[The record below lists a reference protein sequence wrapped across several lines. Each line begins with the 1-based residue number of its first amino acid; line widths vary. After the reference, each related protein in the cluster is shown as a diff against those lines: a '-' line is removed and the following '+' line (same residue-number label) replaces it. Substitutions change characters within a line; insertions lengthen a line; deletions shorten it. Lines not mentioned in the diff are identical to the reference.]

1 MSIANILSMAGG
13 LGLFLFGIRTMG
25 DGLENAAGAKL
36 KRMLEV
42 LTGNRFLAV
51 LVGFVVTAIIQ
62 SSTATTVMV
71 VGFVNA
77 GMMTLAQAV
86 GVIMGAN
93 IGTTVT
99 SLLIALNF
107 SSVAAASVLVGVI
120 LMLASKKTLV
130 KNLGSIF
137 TGFGLLFLGIDL
149 MSDSMAPLRESA
161 GFMNFIVAVSDS
173 PLRPLFGILLGIV
186 MTAVLQSSSASV
198 GVLQTLAMQGLVPLK
213 FSVFVLF
220 GQNIGTCLT
229 ALFSTVGAKKN
240 SKRAA
245 VIHLLF
251 NLLGTGMFILI
262 ALLTPYIE
270 WIEKISSDP
279 MAQIAI
285 SHIVFNVVS
294 TIVLFPFAKLLVKL
308 SCLIV
313 PGKDDSESEM
323 HCRFI
328 DDRLLN
334 TPPFAVMQVG
344 KEVAR
349 MAKLAR
355 DNFETSAYAL
365 INRSDKDLDK
375 VMEKEEVINYL
386 NHHITSYLVKL
397 NALDITDSDSD
408 YIARVFHAIN
418 DIERVGDHATNLAE
432 AAERNIGD
440 GLTFSDAARDELNQ
454 LCGSVITLLD
464 RSIEAFD
471 RQSLGD
477 GEAKE
482 LSDLEE
488 HIDDLTLTCQDAHI
502 FRLNRNECNTEAGML
517 YLNTITDFER
527 VGDHAINIA
536 FLARS
541 NNFKN
546 TLAFCRGMMYNI
558 NRTFVR
564 TKIQHSER
572 TEQYGRQTES
582 A

>member
-1 MSIANILSMAGG
+1 MSVANILSMAGG

-77 GMMTLAQAV
+77 GMMSLAQAV

-107 SSVAAASVLVGVI
+107 SSVAAAAVLVGVI
-120 LMLASKKTLV
+120 LMLASKKTVV
-130 KNLGSIF
+130 KNLGAIF
-137 TGFGLLFLGIDL
+137 TGFGLLFLGIDM
-149 MSDSMAPLRESA
+149 MSDSMAPLRDSA
-161 GFMNFIVAVSDS
+161 GFMNFIVTVSES
-173 PLRPLFGILLGIV
+173 PLRPLFGIILGIV

-251 NLLGTGMFILI
+251 NLIGTGIFILI
-262 ALLTPYIE
+262 ALLTPYVE
-270 WIEKISSDP
+270 WIEKLSPDP

-285 SHIVFNVVS
+285 SHIVFNIVS
-294 TIVLFPFAKLLVKL
+294 TVVMFPFAKALVKL
-308 SCLIV
+308 SCLLV
-313 PGKDDSESEM
+313 TGKDDSESEM
-323 HCRFI
+323 HCKFI

-334 TPPFAVMQVG
+334 TPPFAVMQVS

-355 DNFETSAYAL
+355 DNFETSAHAL

-375 VMEKEEVINYL
+375 VMENEEIINYL

-418 DIERVGDHATNLAE
+418 DIERVGDHAINLAE
-432 AAERNIGD
+432 AAQHNIGE
-440 GLTFSDAARDELNQ
+440 GLKFSDPAREELNQ
-454 LCGSVITLLD
+454 LCGSVVTLLE
-464 RSIEAFD
+464 RSMAAFD
-471 RQSLGD
+471 NQSLSD
-477 GEAKE
+477 NEAKE

-488 HIDDLTLTCQDAHI
+488 HIDDLTLECQDSHI
-502 FRLNRNECNTEAGML
+502 FRLNRKECNTEAGML

-541 NNFKN
+541 K
-546 TLAFCRGMMYNI
+546 
-558 NRTFVR
+558 
-564 TKIQHSER
+564 
-572 TEQYGRQTES
+572 
-582 A
+582 

>member
-1 MSIANILSMAGG
+1 MSVANILSMAGG

-77 GMMTLAQAV
+77 GMMSLAQAV

-107 SSVAAASVLVGVI
+107 SSVAAAAVLVGVI
-120 LMLASKKTLV
+120 LMLASKKTVV
-130 KNLGSIF
+130 KNLGAIF
-137 TGFGLLFLGIDL
+137 TGFGLLFLGIDM
-149 MSDSMAPLRESA
+149 MSDSMAPLRDSA
-161 GFMNFIVAVSDS
+161 GFMNFIVTVSES
-173 PLRPLFGILLGIV
+173 PLRPLFGIILGIV

-251 NLLGTGMFILI
+251 NLIGTGIFILI

-270 WIEKISSDP
+270 WIEKLSPDP

-285 SHIVFNVVS
+285 SHIVFNIVS
-294 TIVLFPFAKLLVKL
+294 TVVMFPFAKVLVKL
-308 SCLIV
+308 SCLLV

-323 HCRFI
+323 HCKFI

-334 TPPFAVMQVG
+334 TPPFAVMQVS

-355 DNFETSAYAL
+355 DNFETSAHAL

-375 VMEKEEVINYL
+375 VMENEEIINYL

-418 DIERVGDHATNLAE
+418 DIERVGDHAINLAE
-432 AAERNIGD
+432 AAQHNIGE
-440 GLTFSDAARDELNQ
+440 GLKFSDPAREELNQ
-454 LCGSVITLLD
+454 LCGSVVTLLE
-464 RSIEAFD
+464 RSMAAFD
-471 RQSLGD
+471 NQSLSD
-477 GEAKE
+477 DEAKE

-488 HIDDLTLTCQDAHI
+488 HIDDLTLECQDSHI
-502 FRLNRNECNTEAGML
+502 FRLNRKECNTEAGML

-541 NNFKN
+541 K
-546 TLAFCRGMMYNI
+546 
-558 NRTFVR
+558 
-564 TKIQHSER
+564 
-572 TEQYGRQTES
+572 
-582 A
+582 

>member
-1 MSIANILSMAGG
+1 MSVANILSMAGG

-77 GMMTLAQAV
+77 GMMSLAQAV

-107 SSVAAASVLVGVI
+107 SSVAAAAVLVGVI
-120 LMLASKKTLV
+120 LMLASKKTVV
-130 KNLGSIF
+130 KNLGAIF
-137 TGFGLLFLGIDL
+137 TGFGLLFLGIDM

-161 GFMNFIVAVSDS
+161 GFMNFIVTVSES
-173 PLRPLFGILLGIV
+173 PLRPLFGIILGIV

-251 NLLGTGMFILI
+251 NLIGTGVFILI
-262 ALLTPYIE
+262 ALLTPYVE
-270 WIEKISSDP
+270 WIEKLSPDP

-285 SHIVFNVVS
+285 SHIVFNIVS
-294 TIVLFPFAKLLVKL
+294 TVIMFPFANILVKL
-308 SCLIV
+308 SCLLV

-323 HCRFI
+323 HCKFI

-334 TPPFAVMQVG
+334 TPPFAVMQVS

-355 DNFETSAYAL
+355 DNFETSAHAL

-375 VMEKEEVINYL
+375 VMENEDVINYL

-418 DIERVGDHATNLAE
+418 DIERVGDHAINLAE
-432 AAERNIGD
+432 AAQHNIGE
-440 GLTFSDAARDELNQ
+440 GLKFSDPAREELNR
-454 LCGSVITLLD
+454 LCGSVVTLLE
-464 RSIEAFD
+464 RSMAAFD
-471 RQSLGD
+471 NQSLSD
-477 GEAKE
+477 NEAKE

-488 HIDDLTLTCQDAHI
+488 HIDDLTLECQDSHI
-502 FRLNRNECNTEAGML
+502 FRLNRKECNTEAGML

-541 NNFKN
+541 K
-546 TLAFCRGMMYNI
+546 
-558 NRTFVR
+558 
-564 TKIQHSER
+564 
-572 TEQYGRQTES
+572 
-582 A
+582 

>member
-294 TIVLFPFAKLLVKL
+294 TVVLFPFAKLLVKL

-454 LCGSVITLLD
+454 LCGSVVTLLE
-464 RSIEAFD
+464 RSMTAFD
-471 RQSLGD
+471 NQSLSD
-477 GEAKE
+477 DEAKE

-541 NNFKN
+541 K
-546 TLAFCRGMMYNI
+546 
-558 NRTFVR
+558 
-564 TKIQHSER
+564 
-572 TEQYGRQTES
+572 
-582 A
+582 

>member
-1 MSIANILSMAGG
+1 MSVANILSMAGG

-77 GMMTLAQAV
+77 GMMSLAQAV

-120 LMLASKKTLV
+120 LMLASKKTVV
-130 KNLGSIF
+130 KNLGAIF
-137 TGFGLLFLGIDL
+137 TGFGLLFLGIDM
-149 MSDSMAPLRESA
+149 MSDSMAPLRDSA
-161 GFMNFIVAVSDS
+161 GFMNFIVTVSES
-173 PLRPLFGILLGIV
+173 PLRPLFGIILGIV

-251 NLLGTGMFILI
+251 NLIGTGIFILI
-262 ALLTPYIE
+262 ALLTPYVE
-270 WIEKISSDP
+270 LIEKLSPDP

-285 SHIVFNVVS
+285 SHIVFNIVS
-294 TIVLFPFAKLLVKL
+294 TVVMFPFAKALVKL
-308 SCLIV
+308 SCLLV

-323 HCRFI
+323 HCKFI

-334 TPPFAVMQVG
+334 TPPFAVMQVS

-355 DNFETSAYAL
+355 DNFETSAHAL

-375 VMEKEEVINYL
+375 VMENEEIINYL

-418 DIERVGDHATNLAE
+418 DIERVGDHAINLAE
-432 AAERNIGD
+432 AAQHNIGE
-440 GLTFSDAARDELNQ
+440 GLKFSDPAREELNQ
-454 LCGSVITLLD
+454 LCGSVVTLLE
-464 RSIEAFD
+464 RSMAAFD
-471 RQSLGD
+471 NQSLSD
-477 GEAKE
+477 NEAKE

-488 HIDDLTLTCQDAHI
+488 HIDDLTLECQDSHI
-502 FRLNRNECNTEAGML
+502 FRLNRKECNTEAGML

-541 NNFKN
+541 K
-546 TLAFCRGMMYNI
+546 
-558 NRTFVR
+558 
-564 TKIQHSER
+564 
-572 TEQYGRQTES
+572 
-582 A
+582 

>member
-1 MSIANILSMAGG
+1 MSVANILSMAGG

-51 LVGFVVTAIIQ
+51 LVGFIVTAIIQ

-77 GMMTLAQAV
+77 GMMSLAQAV

-107 SSVAAASVLVGVI
+107 SSVAAAAVLVGVI
-120 LMLASKKTLV
+120 LMLASKKTVV
-130 KNLGSIF
+130 KNLGAIF
-137 TGFGLLFLGIDL
+137 TGFGLLFLGIDM

-161 GFMNFIVAVSDS
+161 GFMNFIVTVSES
-173 PLRPLFGILLGIV
+173 PLRPLFGIILGIV

-251 NLLGTGMFILI
+251 NLIGTGIFILI
-262 ALLTPYIE
+262 ALLTPYVE
-270 WIEKISSDP
+270 WIEKLSPDP

-285 SHIVFNVVS
+285 SHIVFNIVS
-294 TIVLFPFAKLLVKL
+294 TVVMFPFAKVLVKL
-308 SCLIV
+308 SCLLV

-323 HCRFI
+323 HCKFI

-334 TPPFAVMQVG
+334 TPPFAVMQVS

-355 DNFETSAYAL
+355 DNFETSAHAL

-375 VMEKEEVINYL
+375 VMENEEIINYL

-418 DIERVGDHATNLAE
+418 DIERVGDHAINLAE
-432 AAERNIGD
+432 AAQHNIGE
-440 GLTFSDAARDELNQ
+440 GLKFSDPAREELNQ
-454 LCGSVITLLD
+454 LCGSVVTLLE
-464 RSIEAFD
+464 RSMAAFD
-471 RQSLGD
+471 NQSLSD
-477 GEAKE
+477 NEAKE

-488 HIDDLTLTCQDAHI
+488 HIDDLTLECQDSHI
-502 FRLNRNECNTEAGML
+502 FRLNRKECNTEAGML

-541 NNFKN
+541 K
-546 TLAFCRGMMYNI
+546 
-558 NRTFVR
+558 
-564 TKIQHSER
+564 
-572 TEQYGRQTES
+572 
-582 A
+582 

>member
-1 MSIANILSMAGG
+1 MSVANILSMAGG

-77 GMMTLAQAV
+77 GMMSLAQAV

-107 SSVAAASVLVGVI
+107 SSVAAAAVLVGVI
-120 LMLASKKTLV
+120 LMLASKKTVV
-130 KNLGSIF
+130 KNLGAIF
-137 TGFGLLFLGIDL
+137 TGFGLLFLGIDM
-149 MSDSMAPLRESA
+149 MSDSMAPLRDSA
-161 GFMNFIVAVSDS
+161 GFMNFIVTVSES
-173 PLRPLFGILLGIV
+173 PLRPLFGIILGIV

-251 NLLGTGMFILI
+251 NLIGTGIFILI
-262 ALLTPYIE
+262 ALLTPYVE
-270 WIEKISSDP
+270 WIEKLSPDP

-285 SHIVFNVVS
+285 SHIVFNIVS
-294 TIVLFPFAKLLVKL
+294 TVVMFPFAKALVKL
-308 SCLIV
+308 SCLLV

-323 HCRFI
+323 HCKFI

-334 TPPFAVMQVG
+334 TPPFAVMQVS

-355 DNFETSAYAL
+355 DNFETSAHAL
-365 INRSDKDLDK
+365 INRSDKDIDK
-375 VMEKEEVINYL
+375 VMENEEIINYL

-418 DIERVGDHATNLAE
+418 DIERVGDHAINLAE
-432 AAERNIGD
+432 AAQHNIGE
-440 GLTFSDAARDELNQ
+440 GLKFSDPAREELNQ
-454 LCGSVITLLD
+454 LCGSVVTLLE
-464 RSIEAFD
+464 RSMAAFD
-471 RQSLGD
+471 NQSLSD
-477 GEAKE
+477 NEAKE

-488 HIDDLTLTCQDAHI
+488 HIDDLTLECQDSHI
-502 FRLNRNECNTEAGML
+502 FRLNRKECNTEAGML

-541 NNFKN
+541 K
-546 TLAFCRGMMYNI
+546 
-558 NRTFVR
+558 
-564 TKIQHSER
+564 
-572 TEQYGRQTES
+572 
-582 A
+582 

>member
-294 TIVLFPFAKLLVKL
+294 TVVLFPFAKLLVKL

-365 INRSDKDLDK
+365 INRSEKDLDK

-471 RQSLGD
+471 RQSLSD
-477 GEAKE
+477 DEAKE

-541 NNFKN
+541 K
-546 TLAFCRGMMYNI
+546 
-558 NRTFVR
+558 
-564 TKIQHSER
+564 
-572 TEQYGRQTES
+572 
-582 A
+582 

>member
-1 MSIANILSMAGG
+1 MSVANILSMAGG

-77 GMMTLAQAV
+77 GMMSLAQAV

-107 SSVAAASVLVGVI
+107 SSVAAAAVLVGVI
-120 LMLASKKTLV
+120 LMLASKKTVV
-130 KNLGSIF
+130 KNLGAIF
-137 TGFGLLFLGIDL
+137 TGFGLLFLGIDM

-161 GFMNFIVAVSDS
+161 GFMNFIVTVSES
-173 PLRPLFGILLGIV
+173 PLRPLFGIILGIV

-251 NLLGTGMFILI
+251 NLIGTGIFILI
-262 ALLTPYIE
+262 ALLTPYVE
-270 WIEKISSDP
+270 WIEKLSPDP

-285 SHIVFNVVS
+285 SHIVFNIVS
-294 TIVLFPFAKLLVKL
+294 TVVMFPFAKVLVKL
-308 SCLIV
+308 SFLLV

-323 HCRFI
+323 HCKFI

-334 TPPFAVMQVG
+334 TPPFAVMQVS

-355 DNFETSAYAL
+355 DNFETSAHAL

-375 VMEKEEVINYL
+375 VMENEEIINYL

-418 DIERVGDHATNLAE
+418 DIERVGDHAINLAE
-432 AAERNIGD
+432 AAQHNIGE
-440 GLTFSDAARDELNQ
+440 GLKFSDPAREELNR
-454 LCGSVITLLD
+454 LCGSVVTLLE
-464 RSIEAFD
+464 RSMAAFD
-471 RQSLGD
+471 NQSLSD
-477 GEAKE
+477 NEAKE

-488 HIDDLTLTCQDAHI
+488 HIDDLTLECQDSHI
-502 FRLNRNECNTEAGML
+502 FRLNRKECNTEAGML

-541 NNFKN
+541 K
-546 TLAFCRGMMYNI
+546 
-558 NRTFVR
+558 
-564 TKIQHSER
+564 
-572 TEQYGRQTES
+572 
-582 A
+582 

>member
-1 MSIANILSMAGG
+1 MSVANILSMAGG

-77 GMMTLAQAV
+77 GMMSLAQAV

-107 SSVAAASVLVGVI
+107 SSVAAAAVLVGVI
-120 LMLASKKTLV
+120 LMLASKKTVV
-130 KNLGSIF
+130 KNLGAIF
-137 TGFGLLFLGIDL
+137 TGFGLLFLGIDM

-161 GFMNFIVAVSDS
+161 SFMNFIVTVSES
-173 PLRPLFGILLGIV
+173 PLRPLFGIILGIV

-251 NLLGTGMFILI
+251 NLIGTGIFILI
-262 ALLTPYIE
+262 ALLTPYVE
-270 WIEKISSDP
+270 WIEKLSPDP

-285 SHIVFNVVS
+285 SHIVFNIVS
-294 TIVLFPFAKLLVKL
+294 TVIMFPFANVLVKL
-308 SCLIV
+308 SCLLV

-323 HCRFI
+323 HCKFI

-334 TPPFAVMQVG
+334 TPPFAVMQVS

-355 DNFETSAYAL
+355 DNFETSAHAL

-375 VMEKEEVINYL
+375 VMENEEIINYL

-418 DIERVGDHATNLAE
+418 DIERVGDHAINLAE
-432 AAERNIGD
+432 AAQHNIGE
-440 GLTFSDAARDELNQ
+440 GLKFSDPAREELNQ
-454 LCGSVITLLD
+454 LCGSVVTLLE
-464 RSIEAFD
+464 RSMAAFD
-471 RQSLGD
+471 NQSLSD
-477 GEAKE
+477 NEAKE

-488 HIDDLTLTCQDAHI
+488 HIDDLTLECQDSHI
-502 FRLNRNECNTEAGML
+502 FRLNRKECNTEAGML

-541 NNFKN
+541 K
-546 TLAFCRGMMYNI
+546 
-558 NRTFVR
+558 
-564 TKIQHSER
+564 
-572 TEQYGRQTES
+572 
-582 A
+582 

>member
-1 MSIANILSMAGG
+1 MSVANILSMAGG

-77 GMMTLAQAV
+77 GMMSLAQAV

-107 SSVAAASVLVGVI
+107 SSVAAAAVLVGVI
-120 LMLASKKTLV
+120 LMLASKKTVV
-130 KNLGSIF
+130 KNLGAIF
-137 TGFGLLFLGIDL
+137 TGFGLLFLGIDM

-161 GFMNFIVAVSDS
+161 GFMNFIVTVSES
-173 PLRPLFGILLGIV
+173 PLRPLFGIILGIV

-251 NLLGTGMFILI
+251 NLIGTGIFILI
-262 ALLTPYIE
+262 ALLTPYVE
-270 WIEKISSDP
+270 WIEKLSPDP

-285 SHIVFNVVS
+285 SHIVFNIVS
-294 TIVLFPFAKLLVKL
+294 TVVMFPFANILVKL
-308 SCLIV
+308 SCLLV

-323 HCRFI
+323 HCKFI

-334 TPPFAVMQVG
+334 TPPFAVMQVS

-355 DNFETSAYAL
+355 DNFETSAHAL

-375 VMEKEEVINYL
+375 VMENEEVINYL

-418 DIERVGDHATNLAE
+418 DIERVGDHAINLAE
-432 AAERNIGD
+432 AAQHNIGE
-440 GLTFSDAARDELNQ
+440 GLKFSDPAREELNQ
-454 LCGSVITLLD
+454 LCGSVVTLLE
-464 RSIEAFD
+464 RSMAAFD
-471 RQSLGD
+471 NQSLSD
-477 GEAKE
+477 NEAKE

-488 HIDDLTLTCQDAHI
+488 HIDDLTLECQDSHI
-502 FRLNRNECNTEAGML
+502 FRLNRKECNTEAGML

-541 NNFKN
+541 K
-546 TLAFCRGMMYNI
+546 
-558 NRTFVR
+558 
-564 TKIQHSER
+564 
-572 TEQYGRQTES
+572 
-582 A
+582 

>member
-1 MSIANILSMAGG
+1 MSVANILSMAGG

-77 GMMTLAQAV
+77 GMMSLAQAV

-107 SSVAAASVLVGVI
+107 SSVAAAAVLVGVI
-120 LMLASKKTLV
+120 LMLASKKTVV
-130 KNLGSIF
+130 KNLGAIF
-137 TGFGLLFLGIDL
+137 TGFGLLFLGIDM

-161 GFMNFIVAVSDS
+161 GFMNFIVTVSES
-173 PLRPLFGILLGIV
+173 PLRPLFGIILGIV

-251 NLLGTGMFILI
+251 NVIGTGIFILI
-262 ALLTPYIE
+262 ALLTPYVE
-270 WIEKISSDP
+270 WIEKLSPDP

-285 SHIVFNVVS
+285 SHIVFNIVS
-294 TIVLFPFAKLLVKL
+294 TVIMFPFAKVLVKL
-308 SCLIV
+308 SCLLV

-323 HCRFI
+323 HCKFI

-334 TPPFAVMQVG
+334 TPPFAVMQVS

-355 DNFETSAYAL
+355 DNFETSAHAL

-375 VMEKEEVINYL
+375 VMENEEVINYL

-418 DIERVGDHATNLAE
+418 DIERVGDHAINLAE
-432 AAERNIGD
+432 AAQHNIGE
-440 GLTFSDAARDELNQ
+440 GLKFSDSAREELNQ
-454 LCGSVITLLD
+454 LCGSVVTLLE
-464 RSIEAFD
+464 RSMAAFD
-471 RQSLGD
+471 NQSLSD
-477 GEAKE
+477 NEAKE

-488 HIDDLTLTCQDAHI
+488 HIDDLTLECQDSHI
-502 FRLNRNECNTEAGML
+502 FRLNRKECNTEAGML

-541 NNFKN
+541 K
-546 TLAFCRGMMYNI
+546 
-558 NRTFVR
+558 
-564 TKIQHSER
+564 
-572 TEQYGRQTES
+572 
-582 A
+582 

>member
-1 MSIANILSMAGG
+1 MSVANILSMAGG

-77 GMMTLAQAV
+77 GMMSLAQAV

-120 LMLASKKTLV
+120 LMLASKKTVV
-130 KNLGSIF
+130 KNLGAIF
-137 TGFGLLFLGIDL
+137 TGFGLLFLGIDM
-149 MSDSMAPLRESA
+149 MSDSMAPLRDSA
-161 GFMNFIVAVSDS
+161 GFMNFIVTVSES
-173 PLRPLFGILLGIV
+173 PLRPLFGIILGIV

-251 NLLGTGMFILI
+251 NLIGTGIFILI
-262 ALLTPYIE
+262 ALLTPYVE
-270 WIEKISSDP
+270 WIEKLSPDP

-285 SHIVFNVVS
+285 SHIVFNIVS
-294 TIVLFPFAKLLVKL
+294 TVVMFPFAKALVKL
-308 SCLIV
+308 SCLLV

-323 HCRFI
+323 HCKFI

-334 TPPFAVMQVG
+334 TPPFAVMQVS

-355 DNFETSAYAL
+355 DNFETSAHAL
-365 INRSDKDLDK
+365 INRNDKDLDK
-375 VMEKEEVINYL
+375 VMENEEIINYL

-418 DIERVGDHATNLAE
+418 DIERVGDHAINLAE
-432 AAERNIGD
+432 AAQHNIGE
-440 GLTFSDAARDELNQ
+440 GLKFSDPAREELNQ
-454 LCGSVITLLD
+454 LCGSVVTLLE
-464 RSIEAFD
+464 RSMAAFD
-471 RQSLGD
+471 NQSLSD
-477 GEAKE
+477 NEAKE

-488 HIDDLTLTCQDAHI
+488 HIDDLTLECQDSHI
-502 FRLNRNECNTEAGML
+502 FRLNRKECNTEAGML

-541 NNFKN
+541 K
-546 TLAFCRGMMYNI
+546 
-558 NRTFVR
+558 
-564 TKIQHSER
+564 
-572 TEQYGRQTES
+572 
-582 A
+582 

>member
-1 MSIANILSMAGG
+1 MSVANILSMAGG

-77 GMMTLAQAV
+77 GMMSLAQAV

-107 SSVAAASVLVGVI
+107 SSVAAAAVLVGVI
-120 LMLASKKTLV
+120 LMLASKKTVV
-130 KNLGSIF
+130 KNLGAIF
-137 TGFGLLFLGIDL
+137 TGFGLLFLGIDM

-161 GFMNFIVAVSDS
+161 GFMNFIVTVSES
-173 PLRPLFGILLGIV
+173 PLRPLFGIILGIV

-251 NLLGTGMFILI
+251 NLIGTGIFILI
-262 ALLTPYIE
+262 ALLTPYVE
-270 WIEKISSDP
+270 WIEKLSPDP

-285 SHIVFNVVS
+285 SHIVFNIVS
-294 TIVLFPFAKLLVKL
+294 TVVMFPFAKALVKL
-308 SCLIV
+308 SCLLV

-323 HCRFI
+323 HCKFI

-334 TPPFAVMQVG
+334 TPPFAVMQVS

-355 DNFETSAYAL
+355 DNFETSAHAL

-375 VMEKEEVINYL
+375 VMENEEIINYL

-418 DIERVGDHATNLAE
+418 DIERVGDHAINLAE
-432 AAERNIGD
+432 AAQHNIGE
-440 GLTFSDAARDELNQ
+440 GLKFSDPAREELNQ
-454 LCGSVITLLD
+454 LCGSVVTLLE
-464 RSIEAFD
+464 RSMAAFD
-471 RQSLGD
+471 NQSLSNN
-477 GEAKE
+477 EAKE

-488 HIDDLTLTCQDAHI
+488 HIDDLTLECQDSHI
-502 FRLNRNECNTEAGML
+502 FRLNRKECNTEAGML

-541 NNFKN
+541 K
-546 TLAFCRGMMYNI
+546 
-558 NRTFVR
+558 
-564 TKIQHSER
+564 
-572 TEQYGRQTES
+572 
-582 A
+582 

>member
-1 MSIANILSMAGG
+1 MSVANILSMAGG

-77 GMMTLAQAV
+77 GMMSLAQAV

-107 SSVAAASVLVGVI
+107 SSVAAAAVLVGVI
-120 LMLASKKTLV
+120 LMLASKKTVV
-130 KNLGSIF
+130 KNLGAIF
-137 TGFGLLFLGIDL
+137 TGFGLLFLGIDM

-161 GFMNFIVAVSDS
+161 GFMNFIVTVSES
-173 PLRPLFGILLGIV
+173 PLRPLFGIILGIV

-251 NLLGTGMFILI
+251 NLIGTGIFILI
-262 ALLTPYIE
+262 ALLTPYVE
-270 WIEKISSDP
+270 WIEKLSPDP

-285 SHIVFNVVS
+285 SHIVFNIVS
-294 TIVLFPFAKLLVKL
+294 TVVMFPFAKVLVKL
-308 SCLIV
+308 SCLLV

-323 HCRFI
+323 HCKFI

-334 TPPFAVMQVG
+334 TPPFAVMQVS

-355 DNFETSAYAL
+355 DNFETSAHAL

-375 VMEKEEVINYL
+375 VMENEEIINYL

-418 DIERVGDHATNLAE
+418 DIERVGDHAINLAE
-432 AAERNIGD
+432 AAQHNIGE
-440 GLTFSDAARDELNQ
+440 GLKFSDPAREELNQ
-454 LCGSVITLLD
+454 LCGSVVTLLE
-464 RSIEAFD
+464 RSMAAFD
-471 RQSLGD
+471 NQSLSNN
-477 GEAKE
+477 EAKE

-488 HIDDLTLTCQDAHI
+488 HIDDLTLECQDSHI
-502 FRLNRNECNTEAGML
+502 FRLNRKECNTEAGML

-541 NNFKN
+541 K
-546 TLAFCRGMMYNI
+546 
-558 NRTFVR
+558 
-564 TKIQHSER
+564 
-572 TEQYGRQTES
+572 
-582 A
+582 

>member
-1 MSIANILSMAGG
+1 MSVANILSMAGG

-77 GMMTLAQAV
+77 GMMSLAQAV

-107 SSVAAASVLVGVI
+107 SSVAAAAVLVGVI
-120 LMLASKKTLV
+120 LMLASKKTVV
-130 KNLGSIF
+130 KNLGAIF
-137 TGFGLLFLGIDL
+137 TGFGLLFLGIDM
-149 MSDSMAPLRESA
+149 MSDSMAPLRDSA
-161 GFMNFIVAVSDS
+161 GFMNFIVTVSES
-173 PLRPLFGILLGIV
+173 PLRPLFGIILGIV

-251 NLLGTGMFILI
+251 NLIGTGIFILI
-262 ALLTPYIE
+262 ALLTPYVE
-270 WIEKISSDP
+270 WIEKLSPDP

-285 SHIVFNVVS
+285 SHIVFNIVS
-294 TIVLFPFAKLLVKL
+294 TVVMFPFAKALVKL
-308 SCLIV
+308 SCLLV

-323 HCRFI
+323 HCKFI

-334 TPPFAVMQVG
+334 TPPFAVMQVS

-355 DNFETSAYAL
+355 DNFETSAHAL

-375 VMEKEEVINYL
+375 VMENEEIINYL

-418 DIERVGDHATNLAE
+418 DIERVGDHAINLAE
-432 AAERNIGD
+432 AAQHNIGE
-440 GLTFSDAARDELNQ
+440 GLKFSDPAREELNQ
-454 LCGSVITLLD
+454 LCGSVVTLLE
-464 RSIEAFD
+464 RSMAAFD
-471 RQSLGD
+471 NQSLGD
-477 GEAKE
+477 NEAKE

-488 HIDDLTLTCQDAHI
+488 HIDDLTLECQDSHI
-502 FRLNRNECNTEAGML
+502 FRLNRKECNTEAGML

-541 NNFKN
+541 K
-546 TLAFCRGMMYNI
+546 
-558 NRTFVR
+558 
-564 TKIQHSER
+564 
-572 TEQYGRQTES
+572 
-582 A
+582 

>member
-1 MSIANILSMAGG
+1 MSVANILSMAGG

-77 GMMTLAQAV
+77 GMMALAQAV

-120 LMLASKKTLV
+120 LMLASKKTVV
-130 KNLGSIF
+130 KNLGAIF
-137 TGFGLLFLGIDL
+137 TGFGLLFLGIDM
-149 MSDSMAPLRESA
+149 MSDSMAPLRDSA
-161 GFMNFIVAVSDS
+161 GFMNFIVTVSES
-173 PLRPLFGILLGIV
+173 PLRPLFGIILGIV

-251 NLLGTGMFILI
+251 NLIGTGIFILI
-262 ALLTPYIE
+262 ALLTPYVE
-270 WIEKISSDP
+270 WIEKLSPDP

-285 SHIVFNVVS
+285 SHIVFNIVS
-294 TIVLFPFAKLLVKL
+294 TVVMFPFAKALVKL
-308 SCLIV
+308 SCLLV

-323 HCRFI
+323 HCKFI

-334 TPPFAVMQVG
+334 TPPFAVMQVS

-355 DNFETSAYAL
+355 DNFETSAHAL

-375 VMEKEEVINYL
+375 VMENEEIINYL

-418 DIERVGDHATNLAE
+418 DIERVGDHAINLAE
-432 AAERNIGD
+432 AAQHNIGE
-440 GLTFSDAARDELNQ
+440 GLKFSDPAREELNQ
-454 LCGSVITLLD
+454 LCGSVVTLLE
-464 RSIEAFD
+464 RSMAAFD
-471 RQSLGD
+471 NQSLSD
-477 GEAKE
+477 NEAKE

-488 HIDDLTLTCQDAHI
+488 HIDDLTLECQDSHI
-502 FRLNRNECNTEAGML
+502 FRLNRKECNTEAGML

-541 NNFKN
+541 K
-546 TLAFCRGMMYNI
+546 
-558 NRTFVR
+558 
-564 TKIQHSER
+564 
-572 TEQYGRQTES
+572 
-582 A
+582 

>member
-1 MSIANILSMAGG
+1 MSVANILSMAGG

-77 GMMTLAQAV
+77 GMMSLAQAV

-120 LMLASKKTLV
+120 LMLASKKTVV
-130 KNLGSIF
+130 KNLGAIF
-137 TGFGLLFLGIDL
+137 TGFGLLFLGIDM
-149 MSDSMAPLRESA
+149 MSDSMAPLRDSA
-161 GFMNFIVAVSDS
+161 GFMNFIVTVSES
-173 PLRPLFGILLGIV
+173 TLRPLFGIILGIV

-251 NLLGTGMFILI
+251 NLIGTGIFILI
-262 ALLTPYIE
+262 ALLTPYVE
-270 WIEKISSDP
+270 WIEKLSPDP

-285 SHIVFNVVS
+285 SHIVFNIVS
-294 TIVLFPFAKLLVKL
+294 TVVMFPFAKVLVKL
-308 SCLIV
+308 SCLLV

-323 HCRFI
+323 HCKFI

-334 TPPFAVMQVG
+334 TPPFAVMQVS

-355 DNFETSAYAL
+355 DNFETSAHAL

-375 VMEKEEVINYL
+375 VMENEEIINYL

-418 DIERVGDHATNLAE
+418 DIERVGDHAINLAE
-432 AAERNIGD
+432 AAQHNIGE
-440 GLTFSDAARDELNQ
+440 GLKFSDPAREELNQ
-454 LCGSVITLLD
+454 LCGSVVTLLE
-464 RSIEAFD
+464 RSMAAFD
-471 RQSLGD
+471 NQSLSD
-477 GEAKE
+477 NEAKE

-488 HIDDLTLTCQDAHI
+488 HIDDLTLECQDSHI
-502 FRLNRNECNTEAGML
+502 FRLNRKECNTEAGML

-536 FLARS
+536 FLQDQ
-541 NNFKN
+541 NNFQN
-546 TLAFCRGMMYNI
+546 TLAFCRGMM
-558 NRTFVR
+558 
-564 TKIQHSER
+564 
-572 TEQYGRQTES
+572 
-582 A
+582 

>member
-1 MSIANILSMAGG
+1 MSVANILSMAGG

-77 GMMTLAQAV
+77 GMMSLAQAV

-107 SSVAAASVLVGVI
+107 SSVAAAAVLVGVI
-120 LMLASKKTLV
+120 LMLASKKTVV
-130 KNLGSIF
+130 KNLGAIF
-137 TGFGLLFLGIDL
+137 TGFGLLFLGIDM

-161 GFMNFIVAVSDS
+161 GFMNFIVTVSES
-173 PLRPLFGILLGIV
+173 PLRPLFGIILGIV

-251 NLLGTGMFILI
+251 NLIGTGIFILI
-262 ALLTPYIE
+262 ALLAPYVE
-270 WIEKISSDP
+270 WIEKLSPDP

-285 SHIVFNVVS
+285 SHIVFNIVS
-294 TIVLFPFAKLLVKL
+294 TVIMFPFANVLVKL
-308 SCLIV
+308 SCLLV

-323 HCRFI
+323 HCKFI

-334 TPPFAVMQVG
+334 TPPFAVVQVS

-355 DNFETSAYAL
+355 DNFETSAHAL

-375 VMEKEEVINYL
+375 VMENEEIINYL

-418 DIERVGDHATNLAE
+418 DIERVGDHAINLAE
-432 AAERNIGD
+432 AAQHNIGE
-440 GLTFSDAARDELNQ
+440 GLKFSDPAREELNQ
-454 LCGSVITLLD
+454 LCGSVVTLLE
-464 RSIEAFD
+464 RSMAAFD
-471 RQSLGD
+471 NQSLSD
-477 GEAKE
+477 NEAKE

-488 HIDDLTLTCQDAHI
+488 HIDDLTLECQDSHI
-502 FRLNRNECNTEAGML
+502 FRLNRKECNTEAGML

-541 NNFKN
+541 K
-546 TLAFCRGMMYNI
+546 
-558 NRTFVR
+558 
-564 TKIQHSER
+564 
-572 TEQYGRQTES
+572 
-582 A
+582 

>member
-1 MSIANILSMAGG
+1 MSVANILSMAGG

-77 GMMTLAQAV
+77 GMMSLAQAV

-107 SSVAAASVLVGVI
+107 SSVAAAAVLVGVI
-120 LMLASKKTLV
+120 LMLASKKTVV
-130 KNLGSIF
+130 KNLGAIF
-137 TGFGLLFLGIDL
+137 TGFGLLFLGIDM
-149 MSDSMAPLRESA
+149 MSDSMAPLRDSA
-161 GFMNFIVAVSDS
+161 GFMNFIVTVSES
-173 PLRPLFGILLGIV
+173 PLRPLFGIILGIV

-251 NLLGTGMFILI
+251 NLIGTGIFILI
-262 ALLTPYIE
+262 ALLTPYVE
-270 WIEKISSDP
+270 WIEKLSPDP

-285 SHIVFNVVS
+285 SHIVFNIVS
-294 TIVLFPFAKLLVKL
+294 TVVMFPFAKVLVKL
-308 SCLIV
+308 SCLLV

-323 HCRFI
+323 HCKFI

-334 TPPFAVMQVG
+334 TPPFAVMQVS

-355 DNFETSAYAL
+355 DNFETSAHAL

-375 VMEKEEVINYL
+375 VMENEEIINYL

-454 LCGSVITLLD
+454 LCGSVVTLLE
-464 RSIEAFD
+464 RSMAAFD
-471 RQSLGD
+471 NQSLSD
-477 GEAKE
+477 NEAKE

-488 HIDDLTLTCQDAHI
+488 HIDDLTLECQDSHI
-502 FRLNRNECNTEAGML
+502 FRLNRKECNTEAGML

-541 NNFKN
+541 K
-546 TLAFCRGMMYNI
+546 
-558 NRTFVR
+558 
-564 TKIQHSER
+564 
-572 TEQYGRQTES
+572 
-582 A
+582 

>member
-1 MSIANILSMAGG
+1 MSVANILSMAGG

-77 GMMTLAQAV
+77 GMMSLAQAV

-107 SSVAAASVLVGVI
+107 SSVAAAAVLVGVI
-120 LMLASKKTLV
+120 LMLASKKTVV
-130 KNLGSIF
+130 KNLGAIF
-137 TGFGLLFLGIDL
+137 TGFGLLFLGIDM

-161 GFMNFIVAVSDS
+161 GFMNFIVTVSES
-173 PLRPLFGILLGIV
+173 PLRPLFGIILGIV

-251 NLLGTGMFILI
+251 NLIGTGIFILI
-262 ALLTPYIE
+262 ALLAPYVE
-270 WIEKISSDP
+270 WIEKLSPDP

-285 SHIVFNVVS
+285 SHIVFNIVS
-294 TIVLFPFAKLLVKL
+294 TVVMFPFANVLVKL
-308 SCLIV
+308 SCLLV

-323 HCRFI
+323 HCKFI

-334 TPPFAVMQVG
+334 TPPFAVMQVS

-355 DNFETSAYAL
+355 DNFETSAHAL
-365 INRSDKDLDK
+365 INRSNKDLDK
-375 VMEKEEVINYL
+375 VMENEDVINYL

-418 DIERVGDHATNLAE
+418 DIERVGDHAINLAE
-432 AAERNIGD
+432 AAQHNIGE
-440 GLTFSDAARDELNQ
+440 GLKFSDPAREELNQ
-454 LCGSVITLLD
+454 LCGSVVTLLE
-464 RSIEAFD
+464 RSMAAFD
-471 RQSLGD
+471 NQSLSD
-477 GEAKE
+477 NEAKE

-488 HIDDLTLTCQDAHI
+488 HIDDLTLECQDSHI
-502 FRLNRNECNTEAGML
+502 FRLNRKECNTEAGML

-541 NNFKN
+541 K
-546 TLAFCRGMMYNI
+546 
-558 NRTFVR
+558 
-564 TKIQHSER
+564 
-572 TEQYGRQTES
+572 
-582 A
+582 

>member
-1 MSIANILSMAGG
+1 MSVANILSMAGG

-77 GMMTLAQAV
+77 GMMSLAQAV

-107 SSVAAASVLVGVI
+107 SSVAAAAVLVGVI
-120 LMLASKKTLV
+120 LMLASKKTVV
-130 KNLGSIF
+130 KNLGAIF
-137 TGFGLLFLGIDL
+137 TGFGLLFLGIDM
-149 MSDSMAPLRESA
+149 MSDSMAPLRDSA
-161 GFMNFIVAVSDS
+161 GFMNFIVTVSES
-173 PLRPLFGILLGIV
+173 PLRPLFGIILGIV

-251 NLLGTGMFILI
+251 NLIGTGIFILI
-262 ALLTPYIE
+262 ALLTPYVE
-270 WIEKISSDP
+270 WIEKLSPDP

-285 SHIVFNVVS
+285 SHIVFNIVS
-294 TIVLFPFAKLLVKL
+294 TVVMFPFAKVLVKL
-308 SCLIV
+308 SCLLV

-323 HCRFI
+323 HCKFI

-334 TPPFAVMQVG
+334 TPPFAVMQVS

-355 DNFETSAYAL
+355 DNFETSAHAL

-375 VMEKEEVINYL
+375 VMENEEIINYL

-397 NALDITDSDSD
+397 NALDITNSDSD

-418 DIERVGDHATNLAE
+418 DIERVGDHAINLAE
-432 AAERNIGD
+432 AAQHNIGE
-440 GLTFSDAARDELNQ
+440 GLKFSDPAREELNQ
-454 LCGSVITLLD
+454 LCGSVVTLLE
-464 RSIEAFD
+464 RSMAAFD
-471 RQSLGD
+471 NQSLSD
-477 GEAKE
+477 NEAKE

-488 HIDDLTLTCQDAHI
+488 HIDDLTLECQDSHI
-502 FRLNRNECNTEAGML
+502 FRLNRKECNTEAGML

-541 NNFKN
+541 K
-546 TLAFCRGMMYNI
+546 
-558 NRTFVR
+558 
-564 TKIQHSER
+564 
-572 TEQYGRQTES
+572 
-582 A
+582 

>member
-1 MSIANILSMAGG
+1 MSVANILSMAGG

-77 GMMTLAQAV
+77 GMMSLAQAV

-107 SSVAAASVLVGVI
+107 SSVAAAAVLVGVI
-120 LMLASKKTLV
+120 LMLASKKTVV
-130 KNLGSIF
+130 KNLGAIF
-137 TGFGLLFLGIDL
+137 TGFGLLFLGIDM
-149 MSDSMAPLRESA
+149 MSDSMAPLRDSA
-161 GFMNFIVAVSDS
+161 GFMNFIVTVSES
-173 PLRPLFGILLGIV
+173 PLRPLFGIILGIV

-251 NLLGTGMFILI
+251 NVIGTGIFILI
-262 ALLTPYIE
+262 ALLTPYVE
-270 WIEKISSDP
+270 WIEKLSPDP

-285 SHIVFNVVS
+285 SHIVFNIVS
-294 TIVLFPFAKLLVKL
+294 TVVMFPFAKVLVKL
-308 SCLIV
+308 SCLLV

-323 HCRFI
+323 HCKFI

-334 TPPFAVMQVG
+334 TPPFAVMQVS

-355 DNFETSAYAL
+355 DNFETSAHAL

-375 VMEKEEVINYL
+375 VMENEEIINYL

-418 DIERVGDHATNLAE
+418 DIERVGDHAINLAE
-432 AAERNIGD
+432 AAQHNIGE
-440 GLTFSDAARDELNQ
+440 GLKFSDPAREELNQ
-454 LCGSVITLLD
+454 LCGSVVTLLE
-464 RSIEAFD
+464 RSMAAFD
-471 RQSLGD
+471 NQSLSNN
-477 GEAKE
+477 EAKE

-488 HIDDLTLTCQDAHI
+488 HIDDLTLECQDSHI
-502 FRLNRNECNTEAGML
+502 FRLNRKECNTEAGML

-541 NNFKN
+541 K
-546 TLAFCRGMMYNI
+546 
-558 NRTFVR
+558 
-564 TKIQHSER
+564 
-572 TEQYGRQTES
+572 
-582 A
+582 

>member
-1 MSIANILSMAGG
+1 MSVANILSMAGG

-77 GMMTLAQAV
+77 GMMSLAQAV

-120 LMLASKKTLV
+120 LMLASKKTVV
-130 KNLGSIF
+130 KNFGAIF
-137 TGFGLLFLGIDL
+137 TGFGLLFLGIDM

-161 GFMNFIVAVSDS
+161 GFMNFIVTVSES
-173 PLRPLFGILLGIV
+173 PLRPLFGIILGIV

-251 NLLGTGMFILI
+251 NLIGTGIFIII
-262 ALLTPYIE
+262 ALLTPYVE
-270 WIEKISSDP
+270 WIEKLSPDP

-285 SHIVFNVVS
+285 SHIVFNIVS
-294 TIVLFPFAKLLVKL
+294 TVVMFPFAKVLVKL
-308 SCLIV
+308 SCLLV

-323 HCRFI
+323 HCKFI

-334 TPPFAVMQVG
+334 TPPFAVMQVS

-355 DNFETSAYAL
+355 DNFETSAHAL

-375 VMEKEEVINYL
+375 VMENEEIINYL

-418 DIERVGDHATNLAE
+418 DIERVGDHAINLAE
-432 AAERNIGD
+432 AAQHNIGE
-440 GLTFSDAARDELNQ
+440 GLKFSDPAREELNQ
-454 LCGSVITLLD
+454 LCGSVVTLLE
-464 RSIEAFD
+464 RSMAAFD
-471 RQSLGD
+471 NQSLSD
-477 GEAKE
+477 NEAKE

-488 HIDDLTLTCQDAHI
+488 HIDDLTLECQDSHI
-502 FRLNRNECNTEAGML
+502 FRLNRKECNTEAGML

-541 NNFKN
+541 K
-546 TLAFCRGMMYNI
+546 
-558 NRTFVR
+558 
-564 TKIQHSER
+564 
-572 TEQYGRQTES
+572 
-582 A
+582 

>member
-1 MSIANILSMAGG
+1 MSVANILSMAGG

-77 GMMTLAQAV
+77 GMMSLAQAV

-107 SSVAAASVLVGVI
+107 SSVAAAAVLVGVI
-120 LMLASKKTLV
+120 LMLASKKTVV
-130 KNLGSIF
+130 KNLGAIF
-137 TGFGLLFLGIDL
+137 TGFGLLFLGIDM

-161 GFMNFIVAVSDS
+161 GFMNFIVTVSES
-173 PLRPLFGILLGIV
+173 PLRPLFGIILGIV

-251 NLLGTGMFILI
+251 NLIGTGIFILI
-262 ALLTPYIE
+262 ALLTPYVE
-270 WIEKISSDP
+270 WIEKLSPDP

-285 SHIVFNVVS
+285 SHIVFNIVS
-294 TIVLFPFAKLLVKL
+294 TVIMFPFAKVLVKL
-308 SCLIV
+308 SCLLV

-323 HCRFI
+323 HCKFI

-334 TPPFAVMQVG
+334 TPPFAVMQVS

-355 DNFETSAYAL
+355 DNFETSAHAL

-375 VMEKEEVINYL
+375 VMENEEIINYL

-418 DIERVGDHATNLAE
+418 DIERVGDHAINLAE
-432 AAERNIGD
+432 AAQHNIGD
-440 GLTFSDAARDELNQ
+440 GLKFSDPAREELNQ
-454 LCGSVITLLD
+454 LCGSVVTLLE
-464 RSIEAFD
+464 RSMAAFD
-471 RQSLGD
+471 NQSLSD
-477 GEAKE
+477 NEAKE

-488 HIDDLTLTCQDAHI
+488 HIDDLTLECQDSHI
-502 FRLNRNECNTEAGML
+502 FRLNRKECNTEAGML

-541 NNFKN
+541 K
-546 TLAFCRGMMYNI
+546 
-558 NRTFVR
+558 
-564 TKIQHSER
+564 
-572 TEQYGRQTES
+572 
-582 A
+582 

>member
-1 MSIANILSMAGG
+1 MAGG

-77 GMMTLAQAV
+77 GSMSLAQAV
-86 GVIMGAN
+86 GVRRGAN

-107 SSVAAASVLVGVI
+107 SSVAAAAVLVGVI
-120 LMLASKKTLV
+120 LMLASKKTVV
-130 KNLGSIF
+130 KNLGAIF
-137 TGFGLLFLGIDL
+137 TGFGLLFLGIDM

-161 GFMNFIVAVSDS
+161 GFMNFIVTVSES
-173 PLRPLFGILLGIV
+173 PLRPLFGIILGIV

-251 NLLGTGMFILI
+251 NLIGTGIFILI
-262 ALLTPYIE
+262 ALLTPYVE
-270 WIEKISSDP
+270 WIEKLSPDP

-285 SHIVFNVVS
+285 SHIVFNIVS
-294 TIVLFPFAKLLVKL
+294 TVIMFPFAKVLVKL
-308 SCLIV
+308 SCLLV

-323 HCRFI
+323 HCKFI

-334 TPPFAVMQVG
+334 TPPFAVMQVS

-355 DNFETSAYAL
+355 DNFETSAHAL

-375 VMEKEEVINYL
+375 VMENEEIINYL

-418 DIERVGDHATNLAE
+418 DIERVGDHAINLAE
-432 AAERNIGD
+432 AAQHNIGE
-440 GLTFSDAARDELNQ
+440 GLKFSDPAREELNQ
-454 LCGSVITLLD
+454 LCGSVVTLLE
-464 RSIEAFD
+464 RSMAAFD
-471 RQSLGD
+471 NQSLSD
-477 GEAKE
+477 NEAKE

-488 HIDDLTLTCQDAHI
+488 HIDDLTLECQDSHI
-502 FRLNRNECNTEAGML
+502 FRLNRKECNTEAGML

-541 NNFKN
+541 K
-546 TLAFCRGMMYNI
+546 
-558 NRTFVR
+558 
-564 TKIQHSER
+564 
-572 TEQYGRQTES
+572 
-582 A
+582 

>member
-1 MSIANILSMAGG
+1 MSVANILSMAGG

-42 LTGNRFLAV
+42 LTGNHFLAV

-77 GMMTLAQAV
+77 GMMSLAQAV

-107 SSVAAASVLVGVI
+107 SSVAAAAVLVGVI
-120 LMLASKKTLV
+120 LMLASKKTVV
-130 KNLGSIF
+130 KNLGAIF
-137 TGFGLLFLGIDL
+137 TGFGLLFLGIDM
-149 MSDSMAPLRESA
+149 MSDSMAPLRDSA
-161 GFMNFIVAVSDS
+161 GFMNFIVTVSES
-173 PLRPLFGILLGIV
+173 PLRPLFGIILGIV

-251 NLLGTGMFILI
+251 NLIGTGIFILI
-262 ALLTPYIE
+262 ALLTPYVE
-270 WIEKISSDP
+270 WIEKLSPDP

-285 SHIVFNVVS
+285 SHIVFNIVS
-294 TIVLFPFAKLLVKL
+294 TVVMFPFAKVLVKL
-308 SCLIV
+308 SCLLV

-323 HCRFI
+323 HCKFI

-334 TPPFAVMQVG
+334 TPPFAVMQVS

-355 DNFETSAYAL
+355 DNFETSAHAL

-375 VMEKEEVINYL
+375 VMENEEIINYL

-418 DIERVGDHATNLAE
+418 DIERVGDHAINLAE
-432 AAERNIGD
+432 AAQHNIGE
-440 GLTFSDAARDELNQ
+440 GLKFSDPAREELNQ
-454 LCGSVITLLD
+454 LCGSVVTLLE
-464 RSIEAFD
+464 RSMAAFD
-471 RQSLGD
+471 NQSLSD
-477 GEAKE
+477 NEAKE

-488 HIDDLTLTCQDAHI
+488 HIDDLTLECQDSHI
-502 FRLNRNECNTEAGML
+502 FRLNRKECNTEAGML

-541 NNFKN
+541 K
-546 TLAFCRGMMYNI
+546 
-558 NRTFVR
+558 
-564 TKIQHSER
+564 
-572 TEQYGRQTES
+572 
-582 A
+582 

>member
-1 MSIANILSMAGG
+1 MSVANILSMAGG

-77 GMMTLAQAV
+77 GMMSLAQAV

-107 SSVAAASVLVGVI
+107 SSVAAAAVLVGVI
-120 LMLASKKTLV
+120 LMLASKKTVV
-130 KNLGSIF
+130 KNLGAIF
-137 TGFGLLFLGIDL
+137 TGFGLLFLGIDM

-161 GFMNFIVAVSDS
+161 GFMNFIVTVSES
-173 PLRPLFGILLGIV
+173 PLRPLFGIILGIV

-251 NLLGTGMFILI
+251 NLIGTGIFILI
-262 ALLTPYIE
+262 ALLTPYVE
-270 WIEKISSDP
+270 WIEKLSPDP

-285 SHIVFNVVS
+285 SHIVFNIVS
-294 TIVLFPFAKLLVKL
+294 TVVMFPFAKVLVKL
-308 SCLIV
+308 SCLLV

-323 HCRFI
+323 HCKFI

-334 TPPFAVMQVG
+334 TPPFAVMQVS

-355 DNFETSAYAL
+355 DNFETSAHAL

-375 VMEKEEVINYL
+375 VMENEEIINYL

-418 DIERVGDHATNLAE
+418 DIERVGDHAINLAE
-432 AAERNIGD
+432 ASQHNIGE
-440 GLTFSDAARDELNQ
+440 GLKFSDPAREELNQ
-454 LCGSVITLLD
+454 LCGSVVTLLE
-464 RSIEAFD
+464 RSMAAFD
-471 RQSLGD
+471 NQSLSD
-477 GEAKE
+477 NEAKE

-488 HIDDLTLTCQDAHI
+488 HIDDLTLECQDSHI
-502 FRLNRNECNTEAGML
+502 FRLNRKECNTEAGML

-541 NNFKN
+541 K
-546 TLAFCRGMMYNI
+546 
-558 NRTFVR
+558 
-564 TKIQHSER
+564 
-572 TEQYGRQTES
+572 
-582 A
+582 

>member
-1 MSIANILSMAGG
+1 MSVANILSMAGG

-77 GMMTLAQAV
+77 GMMSLAQAV

-120 LMLASKKTLV
+120 LMLASKKTVV
-130 KNLGSIF
+130 KNLGAIF
-137 TGFGLLFLGIDL
+137 TGFGLLFLGIDM
-149 MSDSMAPLRESA
+149 MSDSMAPLRDSA
-161 GFMNFIVAVSDS
+161 GFMNFIVTVSES
-173 PLRPLFGILLGIV
+173 PLRPLFGIILGIV

-251 NLLGTGMFILI
+251 NLIGTGIFILI
-262 ALLTPYIE
+262 ALLTPYVE
-270 WIEKISSDP
+270 WIEKLSPDP

-285 SHIVFNVVS
+285 SHIVFNIVS
-294 TIVLFPFAKLLVKL
+294 TVVMFPFAKALVKL
-308 SCLIV
+308 SCLLI

-323 HCRFI
+323 HCKFI

-334 TPPFAVMQVG
+334 TPPFAVMQVS

-355 DNFETSAYAL
+355 DNFETSAHAL

-375 VMEKEEVINYL
+375 VMENEEIINYL

-418 DIERVGDHATNLAE
+418 DIERVGDHAINLAE
-432 AAERNIGD
+432 AAQHNIGE
-440 GLTFSDAARDELNQ
+440 GLKFSDPAREELNQ
-454 LCGSVITLLD
+454 LCGSVVTLLE
-464 RSIEAFD
+464 RSMAAFD
-471 RQSLGD
+471 NQSLSD
-477 GEAKE
+477 DEAKE

-488 HIDDLTLTCQDAHI
+488 HIDDLTLECQDSHI
-502 FRLNRNECNTEAGML
+502 FRLNRKECNTEAGML

-541 NNFKN
+541 K
-546 TLAFCRGMMYNI
+546 
-558 NRTFVR
+558 
-564 TKIQHSER
+564 
-572 TEQYGRQTES
+572 
-582 A
+582 

>member
-251 NLLGTGMFILI
+251 NLLGTGMFIFI

-365 INRSDKDLDK
+365 INRSDKDLNK

-464 RSIEAFD
+464 RSIEAFNN
-471 RQSLGD
+471 QSLGN

-541 NNFKN
+541 K
-546 TLAFCRGMMYNI
+546 
-558 NRTFVR
+558 
-564 TKIQHSER
+564 
-572 TEQYGRQTES
+572 
-582 A
+582 

>member
-1 MSIANILSMAGG
+1 MSVANILSMAGG

-77 GMMTLAQAV
+77 GMMSLAQAV

-120 LMLASKKTLV
+120 LMLASKKTVV
-130 KNLGSIF
+130 KNLGAIF
-137 TGFGLLFLGIDL
+137 TGLGLLFLGIDM

-161 GFMNFIVAVSDS
+161 GFMNFIVTVSES
-173 PLRPLFGILLGIV
+173 PLRPLFGIILGIV

-251 NLLGTGMFILI
+251 NLIGTGIFILI
-262 ALLTPYIE
+262 ALLTPYVE
-270 WIEKISSDP
+270 WIEKLSPDP

-285 SHIVFNVVS
+285 SHIVFNIVS
-294 TIVLFPFAKLLVKL
+294 TVVMFPFAKVLVKL
-308 SCLIV
+308 SCLLV

-323 HCRFI
+323 HCKFI

-334 TPPFAVMQVG
+334 TPPFAVMQVS

-355 DNFETSAYAL
+355 DNFETSAHAL

-375 VMEKEEVINYL
+375 VMENEEIINYL

-418 DIERVGDHATNLAE
+418 DIERVGDHAINLAE
-432 AAERNIGD
+432 AAQHNIGE
-440 GLTFSDAARDELNQ
+440 GLKFSDPAREELNQ
-454 LCGSVITLLD
+454 LCGSVVTLLE
-464 RSIEAFD
+464 RSMAAFD
-471 RQSLGD
+471 NQSLSD
-477 GEAKE
+477 NEAKE

-488 HIDDLTLTCQDAHI
+488 HIDDLTLECQDSHI
-502 FRLNRNECNTEAGML
+502 FRLNRKECNTEAGML

-541 NNFKN
+541 K
-546 TLAFCRGMMYNI
+546 
-558 NRTFVR
+558 
-564 TKIQHSER
+564 
-572 TEQYGRQTES
+572 
-582 A
+582 

>member
-1 MSIANILSMAGG
+1 MSVANILSMAGG

-77 GMMTLAQAV
+77 GMMSLAQAV

-107 SSVAAASVLVGVI
+107 SSVAAAAVLVGVI
-120 LMLASKKTLV
+120 LMLASKKTVV
-130 KNLGSIF
+130 KNLGAIF
-137 TGFGLLFLGIDL
+137 AGFGLLFLGIDM

-161 GFMNFIVAVSDS
+161 GFMNFIVTVSES
-173 PLRPLFGILLGIV
+173 PLRPLFGIILGIV

-251 NLLGTGMFILI
+251 NLIGTGIFIII
-262 ALLTPYIE
+262 ALLTPYVE
-270 WIEKISSDP
+270 WIEKLSPDP

-285 SHIVFNVVS
+285 SHIVFNIVS
-294 TIVLFPFAKLLVKL
+294 TVVMFPFAKVLVKL
-308 SCLIV
+308 SCLLV
-313 PGKDDSESEM
+313 PGRDDSESEM
-323 HCRFI
+323 HCKFI

-334 TPPFAVMQVG
+334 TPPFAVMQVS

-355 DNFETSAYAL
+355 DNFETSAHAL

-375 VMEKEEVINYL
+375 VMENEEIINYL

-418 DIERVGDHATNLAE
+418 DIERVGDHAINLAE
-432 AAERNIGD
+432 AAQHNIGE
-440 GLTFSDAARDELNQ
+440 GLKFSDPAREELNQ
-454 LCGSVITLLD
+454 LCGSVVTLLE
-464 RSIEAFD
+464 RSMAAFD
-471 RQSLGD
+471 NQSLSD
-477 GEAKE
+477 NEAKE

-488 HIDDLTLTCQDAHI
+488 HIDDLTLECQDSHI
-502 FRLNRNECNTEAGML
+502 FRLNRKECNTEAGML

-541 NNFKN
+541 K
-546 TLAFCRGMMYNI
+546 
-558 NRTFVR
+558 
-564 TKIQHSER
+564 
-572 TEQYGRQTES
+572 
-582 A
+582 

>member
-1 MSIANILSMAGG
+1 MSVANILSMAGG

-77 GMMTLAQAV
+77 GMMSLAQAV

-120 LMLASKKTLV
+120 LMFASKKTVV
-130 KNLGSIF
+130 KNLGAIF
-137 TGFGLLFLGIDL
+137 TGFGLLFLGIDM

-161 GFMNFIVAVSDS
+161 GFMNFIVTVSES
-173 PLRPLFGILLGIV
+173 PLRPLFGIILGIV

-251 NLLGTGMFILI
+251 NLIGTGIFILI
-262 ALLTPYIE
+262 ALLTPYVE
-270 WIEKISSDP
+270 WIEKLSPDP

-285 SHIVFNVVS
+285 SHIVFNIVS
-294 TIVLFPFAKLLVKL
+294 TVVMFPFAKALVKL
-308 SCLIV
+308 SCLLV

-323 HCRFI
+323 HCKFI

-334 TPPFAVMQVG
+334 TPPFAVMQVS

-355 DNFETSAYAL
+355 DNFETSAHAL

-375 VMEKEEVINYL
+375 VMENEEIINYL

-418 DIERVGDHATNLAE
+418 DIERVGDHAINLAE
-432 AAERNIGD
+432 AAQHNIGE
-440 GLTFSDAARDELNQ
+440 GLKFSDPAREELNQ
-454 LCGSVITLLD
+454 LCGSVVTLLE
-464 RSIEAFD
+464 RSMAAFD
-471 RQSLGD
+471 NQSLSD
-477 GEAKE
+477 NEAKE

-488 HIDDLTLTCQDAHI
+488 HIDDLTLECQDSHI
-502 FRLNRNECNTEAGML
+502 FRLNRKECNTEAGML

-541 NNFKN
+541 K
-546 TLAFCRGMMYNI
+546 
-558 NRTFVR
+558 
-564 TKIQHSER
+564 
-572 TEQYGRQTES
+572 
-582 A
+582 

>member
-1 MSIANILSMAGG
+1 MSVANILSMAGG

-77 GMMTLAQAV
+77 GMMSLAQAV

-107 SSVAAASVLVGVI
+107 SSVAAAAVLVGVI
-120 LMLASKKTLV
+120 LMLASKKTVV
-130 KNLGSIF
+130 KNLGAIF
-137 TGFGLLFLGIDL
+137 TGFGLLFLGIDM

-161 GFMNFIVAVSDS
+161 GFMNFIVTVSES
-173 PLRPLFGILLGIV
+173 PLRPLFGIILGIV

-251 NLLGTGMFILI
+251 NLIGTGIFILI
-262 ALLTPYIE
+262 ALLTPYVE
-270 WIEKISSDP
+270 WIEKLSPDP

-285 SHIVFNVVS
+285 SHIVFNIVS
-294 TIVLFPFAKLLVKL
+294 TVVMFPFAKVLVKL
-308 SCLIV
+308 SCLLV

-323 HCRFI
+323 HCKFI

-334 TPPFAVMQVG
+334 TPPFAVMQG
-344 KEVAR
+344 SKEVAR

-355 DNFETSAYAL
+355 DNFETSAHAL

-375 VMEKEEVINYL
+375 VMENEEIINYL

-418 DIERVGDHATNLAE
+418 DIERVGDHAINLAE
-432 AAERNIGD
+432 AAQHNIGE
-440 GLTFSDAARDELNQ
+440 GLKFSDPAREELNQ
-454 LCGSVITLLD
+454 LCGSVVTLLE
-464 RSIEAFD
+464 RSMAAFD
-471 RQSLGD
+471 NQSLSD
-477 GEAKE
+477 NEAKE

-488 HIDDLTLTCQDAHI
+488 HIDDLTLECQDSHI
-502 FRLNRNECNTEAGML
+502 FRLNRKECNTEAGML

-541 NNFKN
+541 K
-546 TLAFCRGMMYNI
+546 
-558 NRTFVR
+558 
-564 TKIQHSER
+564 
-572 TEQYGRQTES
+572 
-582 A
+582 

>member
-1 MSIANILSMAGG
+1 MSVANILSMAGG

-77 GMMTLAQAV
+77 GMMSLAQAV

-107 SSVAAASVLVGVI
+107 SSVAAAAVLVGVI
-120 LMLASKKTLV
+120 LMLASKKTVV
-130 KNLGSIF
+130 KNLGAIF
-137 TGFGLLFLGIDL
+137 TGFGLLFLGIDM

-161 GFMNFIVAVSDS
+161 GFMNFIVTVSES
-173 PLRPLFGILLGIV
+173 PLRPLFGIILGIV

-251 NLLGTGMFILI
+251 NLIGTGIFILI
-262 ALLTPYIE
+262 ALLAPYVE
-270 WIEKISSDP
+270 WIEKLSPDP

-285 SHIVFNVVS
+285 SHIVFNIVS
-294 TIVLFPFAKLLVKL
+294 TVIMFPFAKVLVKL
-308 SCLIV
+308 SCLLV

-323 HCRFI
+323 HCKFI

-334 TPPFAVMQVG
+334 TPPFAVMQVS

-355 DNFETSAYAL
+355 DNFETSAHAL
-365 INRSDKDLDK
+365 INRSNKDLDK
-375 VMEKEEVINYL
+375 VMENEEIINYL

-418 DIERVGDHATNLAE
+418 DIERVGDHAINLAE
-432 AAERNIGD
+432 AAQHNIGE
-440 GLTFSDAARDELNQ
+440 GLKFSDPAREELNQ
-454 LCGSVITLLD
+454 LCGSVVTLLE
-464 RSIEAFD
+464 RSMAAFD
-471 RQSLGD
+471 NQSLSD
-477 GEAKE
+477 NEAKE

-488 HIDDLTLTCQDAHI
+488 HIDDLTLECQDSHI
-502 FRLNRNECNTEAGML
+502 FRLNRKECNTEAGML

-541 NNFKN
+541 K
-546 TLAFCRGMMYNI
+546 
-558 NRTFVR
+558 
-564 TKIQHSER
+564 
-572 TEQYGRQTES
+572 
-582 A
+582 

>member
-1 MSIANILSMAGG
+1 MSVANILSMAGG

-77 GMMTLAQAV
+77 GMMSLAQAV

-120 LMLASKKTLV
+120 LMLASKKTVV
-130 KNLGSIF
+130 KNLGAIF
-137 TGFGLLFLGIDL
+137 TGFGLLFLGIDM
-149 MSDSMAPLRESA
+149 MSDSMAPLRDSA
-161 GFMNFIVAVSDS
+161 GFMNFIVTVSES
-173 PLRPLFGILLGIV
+173 PLRPLFGIILGIV

-251 NLLGTGMFILI
+251 NLIGTGIFILI
-262 ALLTPYIE
+262 ALLTPYVE
-270 WIEKISSDP
+270 WIEKLSPDP

-285 SHIVFNVVS
+285 SHIVFNIVS
-294 TIVLFPFAKLLVKL
+294 TVVMFPFAKVLVKL
-308 SCLIV
+308 SCLLV

-323 HCRFI
+323 HCKFI

-334 TPPFAVMQVG
+334 TPPFAVMQVS

-355 DNFETSAYAL
+355 DNFETSAHAL

-375 VMEKEEVINYL
+375 VMENEEIINYL

-418 DIERVGDHATNLAE
+418 DIERVGDHAINLAE
-432 AAERNIGD
+432 ASQHNIGE
-440 GLTFSDAARDELNQ
+440 GLKFSDPAREELNQ
-454 LCGSVITLLD
+454 LCGSVVTLLE
-464 RSIEAFD
+464 RSMAAFD
-471 RQSLGD
+471 NQSLSD
-477 GEAKE
+477 NEAKE

-488 HIDDLTLTCQDAHI
+488 HIDDLTLECQDSHI
-502 FRLNRNECNTEAGML
+502 FRLNRKECNTEAGML

-541 NNFKN
+541 K
-546 TLAFCRGMMYNI
+546 
-558 NRTFVR
+558 
-564 TKIQHSER
+564 
-572 TEQYGRQTES
+572 
-582 A
+582 

>member
-251 NLLGTGMFILI
+251 NLIGTGIFILI
-262 ALLTPYIE
+262 ALLTPYVE
-270 WIEKISSDP
+270 WIEKLSPDP

-285 SHIVFNVVS
+285 SHIVFNIVS
-294 TIVLFPFAKLLVKL
+294 TVVMFPFAKVLVKL
-308 SCLIV
+308 SCLLV

-323 HCRFI
+323 HCKFI

-334 TPPFAVMQVG
+334 TPPFAVMQVS

-355 DNFETSAYAL
+355 DNFETSAHAL

-375 VMEKEEVINYL
+375 VMENEEIINYL

-418 DIERVGDHATNLAE
+418 DIERVGDHAINLAE
-432 AAERNIGD
+432 AAQHNIGE
-440 GLTFSDAARDELNQ
+440 GLKFSDPAREELNQ
-454 LCGSVITLLD
+454 LCGSVVTLLE
-464 RSIEAFD
+464 RSMAAFD
-471 RQSLGD
+471 NQSLSD
-477 GEAKE
+477 NEAKE

-488 HIDDLTLTCQDAHI
+488 HIDDLTLECQDSHI
-502 FRLNRNECNTEAGML
+502 FRLNRKECNTEAGML

-541 NNFKN
+541 K
-546 TLAFCRGMMYNI
+546 
-558 NRTFVR
+558 
-564 TKIQHSER
+564 
-572 TEQYGRQTES
+572 
-582 A
+582 